1 MKELDKL
8 CELREA
14 GTFMAQCGEWGRMEY
29 NLFFLQNGKEDE
41 CVAISEAGHLHKE
54 DKRSEAPASCK
65 VRYVC
70 LTIATWPST
79 LV

>member
-29 NLFFLQNGKEDE
+29 NFFFCRMVEKMSVSPSVTLSTFTKKTRVRRHRQ
-41 CVAISEAGHLHKE
+41 VAKQ
-54 DKRSEAPASCK
+54 DTF
-65 VRYVC
+65 V
-70 LTIATWPST
+70 
-79 LV
+79 